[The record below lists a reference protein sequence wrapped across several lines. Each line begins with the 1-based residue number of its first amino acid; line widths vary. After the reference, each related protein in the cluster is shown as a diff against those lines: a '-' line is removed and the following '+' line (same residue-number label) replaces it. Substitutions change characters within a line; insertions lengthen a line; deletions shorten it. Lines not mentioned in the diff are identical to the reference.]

1 MLVLFAI
8 LAIGTWKEAWVY
20 LAGTEL
26 NGVIPALPFL
36 EAVSRSEL
44 LNAVWG
50 YDSSSLSRTVD
61 THIAKL
67 RQKIEAD
74 PRSPRHIITIH
85 GIGYKFLV

>member
-1 MLVLFAI
+1 VDFGQYAAEKAGLPVDLSPREFEI
-8 LAIGTWKEAWVY
+8 LRYFSKRRG
-20 LAGTEL
+20 
-26 NGVIPALPFL
+26 

-74 PRSPRHIITIH
+74 PSSPRHIITIH
-85 GIGYKFLV
+85 GVGYKLLV